1 MASAGKRGQ
10 ACAIIGQARAS
21 KGKDGRAWEGVGK
34 RVMPHPASY
43 ARLARRFGV
52 RMQKARSC
60 RHDLCRQDGLEGV
73 EYFFPGEGGTVP
85 YRRGA
90 PRKNMSLRT
99 KKEKNMVLIGKIVFE
114 NKSVGEKCF

>member
-73 EYFFPGEGGTVP
+73 EYFFPGEGVP
-85 YRRGA
+85 YRIVGG
-90 PRKNMSLRT
+90 T
-99 KKEKNMVLIGKIVFE
+99 EKKHVVE
-114 NKSVGEKCF
+114 NKKREKHGFDGKNCF